1 MENVLLFHIGFH
13 KTGST
18 SIQRFLY
25 DNDTELRKYGW
36 FYPDFSEMVKPRQIA
51 LNNGFYL
58 RLPLFKKDRGK
69 MWKII
74 SENLKKYNVIISE
87 EGFSDEDIQTILS
100 EAKKYHNNIK
110 VIVYLRRQDLYIGSF
125 YNQAVKAAY
134 VHGTVN
140 EYMENFLYY
149 SDNYLDRLEK
159 IGRVIGDENII
170 VRVYEGRQFA
180 GSRKDVLSDFMYTI
194 ADGIEPDWERFKM
207 PKRENPALHG
217 RYFEIKKLL
226 NAVED
231 DQYKRWPAGY
241 VDPILQ
247 LSERYGKSYENALTE
262 GYLTKQ
268 DRRNILDKHKK
279 NNAQLARKYLHREDG
294 QLFYDTNIDFP
305 VYENERGSYIF
316 NSKDLCMIEHI
327 PELLEAGIDSF
338 KIEGRMKT
346 ALYVAAVAR
355 TYRKAIDDCLRSQ
368 ELYRQNMD
376 WYREQIGGCTYR
388 EFTTGFF
395 YGKPDENS
403 QIYGNNTYIKGYT
416 YLGIVNKLDGRG
428 YCRIEQRNKFSVG
441 DEIEIMKPD
450 GTNVPVRVEEL
461 LDEEGSRMESAPH
474 PKQKLFVR
482 LSGEAEVFDILR
494 KREEAPGAE

>member
-247 LSERYGKSYENALTE
+247 LSEKYGKSYENALTE

-305 VYENERGSYIF
+305 VYENEATPF
-316 NSKDLCMIEHI
+316 EADMIRVYSALFHKMQSQI
-327 PELLEAGIDSF
+327 ELLPLVTAIKMLKGDRQLAFYGIGERGRTLLDYPIVPDLLIDNGIDKKGGNEKTIQIVGASDIKDWSIYF
-338 KIEGRMKT
+338 VIVTPYHCADIE
-346 ALYVAAVAR
+346 
-355 TYRKAIDDCLRSQ
+355 Q
-368 ELYRQNMD
+368 ELQN
-376 WYREQIGGCTYR
+376 
-388 EFTTGFF
+388 
-395 YGKPDENS
+395 YG
-403 QIYGNNTYIKGYT
+403 
-416 YLGIVNKLDGRG
+416 
-428 YCRIEQRNKFSVG
+428 
-441 DEIEIMKPD
+441 
-450 GTNVPVRVEEL
+450 
-461 LDEEGSRMESAPH
+461 
-474 PKQKLFVR
+474 
-482 LSGEAEVFDILR
+482 LR
-494 KREEAPGAE
+494 KGEGYLLMNDYL

>member
-194 ADGIEPDWERFKM
+194 ADGIEPDNRAD
-207 PKRENPALHG
+207 R
-217 RYFEIKKLL
+217 
-226 NAVED
+226 
-231 DQYKRWPAGY
+231 
-241 VDPILQ
+241 
-247 LSERYGKSYENALTE
+247 KS
-262 GYLTKQ
+262 
-268 DRRNILDKHKK
+268 
-279 NNAQLARKYLHREDG
+279 
-294 QLFYDTNIDFP
+294 
-305 VYENERGSYIF
+305 V
-316 NSKDLCMIEHI
+316 
-327 PELLEAGIDSF
+327 
-338 KIEGRMKT
+338 
-346 ALYVAAVAR
+346 V
-355 TYRKAIDDCLRSQ
+355 
-368 ELYRQNMD
+368 
-376 WYREQIGGCTYR
+376 
-388 EFTTGFF
+388 
-395 YGKPDENS
+395 
-403 QIYGNNTYIKGYT
+403 
-416 YLGIVNKLDGRG
+416 
-428 YCRIEQRNKFSVG
+428 
-441 DEIEIMKPD
+441 
-450 GTNVPVRVEEL
+450 
-461 LDEEGSRMESAPH
+461 
-474 PKQKLFVR
+474 
-482 LSGEAEVFDILR
+482 
-494 KREEAPGAE
+494 